1 MSFRPD
7 EQGFAAL
14 EADLAGL
21 AVDVAEAI
29 AQRARDHAPVR
40 TGEYRDG
47 IHVERDGDEVRVVA
61 DAPHS
66 AVVEFGTGDTPAF
79 APLMRAQD
87 DVAGALPQIL
97 EGRIG

>member
-1 MSFRPD
+1 MSFRWD
-7 EQGFAAL
+7 GRGVEELDRQFG
-14 EADLAGL
+14 EA

-29 AQRARDHAPVR
+29 AARARDFAPVR
-40 TGEYRDG
+40 TGAYRDG

-66 AVVEFGTGDTPAF
+66 AIVEVGTADTPAF

-87 DVAGALPQIL
+87 DVAGALAQIL
-97 EGRIG
+97 EGRVR